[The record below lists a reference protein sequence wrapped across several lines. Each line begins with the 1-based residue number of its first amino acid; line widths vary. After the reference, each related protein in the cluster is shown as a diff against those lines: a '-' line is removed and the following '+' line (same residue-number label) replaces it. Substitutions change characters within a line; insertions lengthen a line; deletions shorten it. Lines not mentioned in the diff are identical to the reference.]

1 ATLAALLSATPGQP
15 LRPPA
20 FLNLTSLTLVAA
32 SSTTLSRPDASF
44 LFLFLSNA
52 PRLTAL
58 RVSYAQ
64 TGLTHFAASSQPTS
78 LPFRLRTY
86 VVEPLFDGFEQPL
99 LCSRG
104 TLRSLS
110 VRFFPDVYER
120 QRALVS
126 ALHHSGGTLRE
137 LSIMRFVP
145 LSAALEVLPQSAVHM
160 VAACPRLERLALDT
174 RGTADADVLRALFL
188 AVGAPLHGLS
198 MILRPRVWHSTER
211 EFIGTMLRLLRIRS
225 LSSLRRLAI
234 STPDYI
240 LADRA
245 AFAPLEA
252 YCTIRKIKFSLSL
265 VGDS

>member
-1 ATLAALLSATPGQP
+1 MDQPVAFFQAGVENKSLLQCAGTLLVAPSLARHVSSVHFDALNSAHARVRQVSDYDLGALATSAPSLRSATLAALLSATPGQP

-137 LSIMRFVP
+137 L
-145 LSAALEVLPQSAVHM
+145 
-160 VAACPRLERLALDT
+160 
-174 RGTADADVLRALFL
+174 
-188 AVGAPLHGLS
+188 
-198 MILRPRVWHSTER
+198 
-211 EFIGTMLRLLRIRS
+211 
-225 LSSLRRLAI
+225 
-234 STPDYI
+234 
-240 LADRA
+240 
-245 AFAPLEA
+245 
-252 YCTIRKIKFSLSL
+252 
-265 VGDS
+265 